1 MKGFWKNVLVVL
13 VLGIIL
19 TCLIS
24 FSETESDTIKNQN
37 SIQETI
43 GNLEDDIE
51 AGIII
56 KDGNIE
62 GDEDEYVDV
71 SNNLGTATN
80 KVGNIIT
87 SLVCSILE
95 FFAKLFGS
103 LLS

>member
-19 TCLIS
+19 TSLIS
-24 FSETESDTIKNQN
+24 FSETESDSLKNQN

-62 GDEDEYVDV
+62 GNEDAYVDA
-71 SNNLGTATN
+71 SNNLGEATN
-80 KVGNIIT
+80 KIGTIIT
-87 SLVCSILE
+87 SLVSSILE